1 MADRRHV
8 RATPALDVLTAD
20 ERAAVLGRV
29 LAAHPDLAPEVE
41 ELAVELLATAS
52 IDGIADRLSSELRAI
67 PLEHLAARCG
77 RIRGRGYVHETDAAW
92 ELLDETVE
100 PFLDDLRRRSA
111 LGLLGGAT
119 AVATG
124 IVAGLYRCRAPHDG
138 TVLACAGDDAIRELA
153 DEVLRVAAGNGITL
167 DADIADHYWP
177 EWSTPL

>member
-29 LAAHPDLAPEVE
+29 LAAHPDLAPEGE

-52 IDGIADRLSSELRAI
+52 IDGTADRVASELHAI
-67 PLEHLAARCG
+67 PLE
-77 RIRGRGYVHETDAAW
+77 D
-92 ELLDETVE
+92 
-100 PFLDDLRRRSA
+100 LDDLRRRSA
-111 LGLLGGAT
+111 VGPLDGAT

-153 DEVLRVAAGNGITL
+153 DEVLRAAAVSGITL
-167 DADIADHYWP
+167 DASTADRYWP